1 MKSLT
6 LPIVLTIALAFLASS
21 SIAQTLNVTDF
32 GAIPDDQF
40 DDSAGIQAT
49 VNAAFSKGGGVVIFP
64 EGKFILRDQIN
75 ILPTQGVGYDISLR
89 GFKGSVIEV
98 SVGQGKIALY
108 AGNLNTFAVEDLIFV
123 GRESNAPEDFYD
135 ARSVIFSNYV
145 ENTIIAR
152 SSFFG
157 LATRASDGTPTG
169 VVHIGNTD
177 ARITD
182 SRFDGSLSDYP
193 SGGVLTAEDFR
204 GLTVSRCTFIDYANF
219 QGRYLSKSTGFV
231 GSWISAR
238 NGRVFGA
245 NGQRRVLI
253 EDSRFDEAAAI
264 GIRLENVA
272 WGMLRGLS
280 FNVNASVAG
289 RGIYLKNSGF
299 VKIDQSWFG
308 FSRNSRPAI
317 DVDNVSGVEA
327 VALDFSDGVY
337 FIRKNGDVKVSA
349 SFCPECKDAPP
360 EVPVLKPSQRRVGAP
375 RNQ

>member
-1 MKSLT
+1 MKSLI
-6 LPIVLTIALAFLASS
+6 LPIVLTLFFFAFS
-21 SIAQTLNVTDF
+21 SIAQTINVTDF

-40 DDSAGIQAT
+40 DDSTGIQAA
-49 VNAAFSKGGGVVIFP
+49 VNAAFSKGGGVVVFP
-64 EGKFILRDQIN
+64 EGKFILRDQVN
-75 ILPTQGVGYDISLR
+75 IVPVQGVGYDISLR

-98 SVGQGKIALY
+98 SVGQGKIAFY

-123 GRESNAPEDFYD
+123 GKETNAPEDFYD
-135 ARSVIFSNYV
+135 ARSVIYSNYV
-145 ENTIIAR
+145 ENTLIAR

-169 VVHIGNTD
+169 VVHLGNTD

-182 SRFDGSLSDYP
+182 TRFDGSLSDYP

-219 QGRYLSKSTGFV
+219 QGRYLSKSVGFV
-231 GSWISAR
+231 GSWISAK

-245 NGQRRVLI
+245 NGQRRVFI

-272 WGMLRGLS
+272 WGILRGLS

-289 RGIYLKNSGF
+289 RGIYVKNSGF

-308 FSRNSRPAI
+308 FSRNPRPAI
-317 DVDNVSGVEA
+317 DVDGLGGLEA

-337 FIRKNGDVKVSA
+337 FLRKNGDVKVSA
-349 SFCPECKDAPP
+349 TFCQECKDAPP
-360 EVPVLKPSQRRVGAP
+360 EVPVLKPSQRKITAP